1 MLYYIDRLWSSSACV
16 MVCDH
21 RPVSGLYAFPARD
34 GPVIDG
40 RLKKEGLDVSRLH
53 YSKKRG

>member
-34 GPVIDG
+34 GPVIDC
-40 RLKKEGLDVSRLH
+40 RLKKEDLDVSRLH
-53 YSKKRG
+53 